1 MISGPPAAGK
11 GTQCERIVEKV
22 ICFSRLQAPAK
33 SAHKHVIALLTTTCG
48 MQFGLIHISAGDL
61 LRAEV
66 DAGTPEG
73 KLASE
78 YMNKGQLVP
87 NQVVVDMVKNRLA
100 QPDVQDNGWL
110 LDGYPRSADQAAAI
124 LEEGIHPDVF
134 LLIQVGQPFVLYS
147 I

>member
-1 MISGPPAAGK
+1 
-11 GTQCERIVEKV
+11 
-22 ICFSRLQAPAK
+22 
-33 SAHKHVIALLTTTCG
+33 

-66 DAGTPEG
+66 SAGTEAG

-87 NQVVVDMVKNRLA
+87 NKVVVDMVKNRLA
-100 QPDVQDNGWL
+100 QPDAQDHGWL

-134 LLIQVGQPFVLYS
+134 LLIQVS
-147 I
+147 